1 MSTLPPPTAPAAEQV
16 RLVRSSAAVATGT
29 LLSRV
34 TGLLRIAVLAYA
46 VGRATLADTYNLAN
60 STPNIVYEL
69 ILGGVLSATL
79 VPLFVDNIE
88 RRDDVATSAIFTVAM
103 TVLAIL
109 TAVAMVFA
117 PLIARLYALDTAG
130 ADRAAQLH
138 VMTVFTL
145 WFLPQMLFYGFTALA
160 TALLNAHRRFVAA
173 AFAPVVNN
181 VIVIAILVAFAQST
195 HGARSSWIDV
205 ERISGDAGKL
215 ALLGAGTTAG
225 IAAMALVL
233 VPALRRVGTH
243 LRAAFAWGHPAV
255 RRMLRLAGWTVGYV
269 VTNQLAL
276 LFVLVLAK
284 SGTTGDVSAYLYA
297 YAFFQVPHGLI
308 AVSIM
313 TTMMPELAR
322 SATARDLPE
331 LSRRFRLGLRY
342 LLLLML
348 PAAALFVTLAHPM
361 LDVLVRGGFDAQ
373 DATVTADTLQAMAIG
388 LVPFSLYLYA
398 LRAFYALHD
407 TFTPFWI
414 NAIENGVNIGLAVVL
429 FPSLGVQGL
438 AWAWAGAYTIAAI
451 LALVVLARRVP
462 APVDRDVGL
471 TTARAAAGAAVLA
484 LVAAVLAAAI
494 GSASANRALLATGL
508 AGLVA
513 GGVYALTLLVLRT
526 PELGSLLGVLR
537 RRAPV
542 SVTPEL

>member
-1 MSTLPPPTAPAAEQV
+1 VTSPLPSGLAPEPT
-16 RLVRSSAAVATGT
+16 RLVRSSAAVAAGT

-46 VGRATLADTYNLAN
+46 VGRATLADTYNVAN

-79 VPLFVDNIE
+79 VPLFVENLE
-88 RRDDVATSAIFTVAM
+88 RRDDGATSAIFTVSL
-103 TVLAIL
+103 TVLTIL
-109 TAVAMVFA
+109 TAIAMVFA

-130 ADRAAQLH
+130 AERTAQLH

-160 TALLNAHRRFVAA
+160 TALLNAHRRFAAA

-181 VIVIAILVAFAQST
+181 VIVIAILVLFAEST
-195 HGARSSWIDV
+195 HGDRSSWIDV
-205 ERISGDAGKL
+205 RRISGDGGKL

-233 VPALRRVGTH
+233 IPALRRVGAH

-255 RRMLRLAGWTVGYV
+255 RKMLRLSGWTVGYV
-269 VTNQLAL
+269 VTNQVAL

-284 SGTTGDVSAYLYA
+284 SGATGDVSAYLYA

-313 TTMMPELAR
+313 TTMMPELSR
-322 SATARDLPE
+322 SATAQDLPQ

-348 PAAALFVTLAHPM
+348 PATALFVTLAQPM
-361 LDVLVRGGFDAQ
+361 LGVLVHGGFGAHDA
-373 DATVTADTLQAMAIG
+373 AVTADTLQAMAIG
-388 LVPFSLYLYA
+388 LVPFSLYLYS

-414 NAIENGVNIGLAVVL
+414 NGIENGINVALAVVL

-438 AWAWAGAYTIAAI
+438 AWAWAGAYTFAAV
-451 LALVVLARRVP
+451 LSLLVLARRVP
-462 APVDRDVGL
+462 EPVDRTVGV
-471 TTARAAAGAAVLA
+471 TAARAALGTAGLA
-484 LVAAVLAAAI
+484 IAAAVLAAAV
-494 GSASANRALLATGL
+494 GSATAGRAIVATGI

-513 GGVYALTLLVLRT
+513 GGVYAAVLVALRT
-526 PELGSLLGVLR
+526 PELGSLLAVLR
-537 RRAPV
+537 RRAPADV
-542 SVTPEL
+542 

>member
-1 MSTLPPPTAPAAEQV
+1 VTSPLQTGPAAEQA
-16 RLVRSSAAVATGT
+16 RLVRSSAAVGAGT
-29 LLSRV
+29 LLSRI
-34 TGLLRIAVLAYA
+34 TGLLRVAVLAYA
-46 VGRATLADTYNLAN
+46 IGRATLADTYNLAN

-88 RRDDVATSAIFTVAM
+88 QHDDRATSAIFTVSM
-103 TVLAIL
+103 GVLAIL
-109 TAVAMVFA
+109 TAIAMVFA

-130 ADRAAQLH
+130 AERTAQLH

-181 VIVIAILVAFAQST
+181 VLVIAILVLFAQST
-195 HGARSSWIDV
+195 HGARTTWIDV
-205 ERISGDAGKL
+205 RRISGDAGKL
-215 ALLGAGTTAG
+215 SLLGAGTTAG

-233 VPALRRVGTH
+233 VPALRRVGAH

-255 RRMLRLAGWTVGYV
+255 RKMLRLAGWTVGYV
-269 VTNQLAL
+269 VTNQIAL

-313 TTMMPELAR
+313 TTMMPELSR
-322 SATARDLPE
+322 SATAQDLPE
-331 LSRRFRLGLRY
+331 LARRFRLGLRY
-342 LLLLML
+342 LVLLML
-348 PAAALFVTLAHPM
+348 PAAALFVTLAQPM
-361 LDVLVRGGFDAQ
+361 LGVLVRGGFATHDAS
-373 DATVTADTLQAMAIG
+373 VTADTLQAMAIG

-414 NAIENGVNIGLAVVL
+414 NAIENGANVVLAVAL

-438 AWAWAGAYTIAAI
+438 ALAWAGAYSLAAV
-451 LALVVLARRVP
+451 LAMVVLARRVP
-462 APVDRDVGL
+462 EPVDRNVGV
-471 TTARAAAGAAVLA
+471 TAARAVTGTVVLA
-484 LVAAVLAAAI
+484 LAASVLAAVI
-494 GSASANRALLATGL
+494 GSPSANRALVATGVAGLL
-508 AGLVA
+508 AGGA
-513 GGVYALTLLVLRT
+513 YAAVLMVLRT
-526 PELGSLLGVLR
+526 PELGSLLTVLR
-537 RRAPV
+537 RR
-542 SVTPEL
+542 TPAEP